1 MTIGLILIRTEL
13 SMVNSL
19 DFLKYAGIFVSAAI
33 EGEVVYVG
41 AVVLAF
47 LGRLNPI
54 GVLIAGACGGS
65 LGDQAYFYI
74 LRTARLS
81 HWLDKYPS
89 LVRRR
94 DRIRDK
100 VHRHATKLILGS
112 RFLPGLRIAIP
123 AACAY
128 TGIEPLRF
136 STLSLISGFA
146 WATSIMVLVMYLGPT
161 SLHQLGI
168 QAWWAPVIP
177 AILVIVFFRWLSRVR
192 G

>member
-1 MTIGLILIRTEL
+1 MT
-13 SMVNSL
+13 NPL
-19 DFLKYAGIFVSAAI
+19 DLLKYGGIFLSAAI
-33 EGEVVYVG
+33 EGEVVYVS

-47 LGRLNPI
+47 LGKLNPV
-54 GVLIAGACGGS
+54 GVLVAGACGGS
-65 LGDQAYFYI
+65 FGDQAYFYL
-74 LRTARLS
+74 LRSAKLS
-81 HWLDKYPS
+81 HWLDRFPS
-89 LVRRR
+89 LVSRR

-100 VHRHATKLILGS
+100 VHRHSSKLILGS

-146 WATSIMVLVMYLGPT
+146 WASAIMMLVMYLGPT
-161 SLHQLGI
+161 SLHELGV

-177 AILVIVFFRWLSRVR
+177 AVLVLAFFRWLGRVR

>member
-1 MTIGLILIRTEL
+1 MANP
-13 SMVNSL
+13 V
-19 DFLKYAGIFVSAAI
+19 DFLKYAGIFFSAAI
-33 EGEVVYVG
+33 EGEVVYVS

-65 LGDQAYFYI
+65 FGDQVYFYI

-81 HWLDKYPS
+81 HWLDRFPS

-100 VHRHATKLILGS
+100 VHRHASKLILGS

-128 TGIEPLRF
+128 TGIEPLVF
-136 STLSLISGFA
+136 TTLSLISGFA
-146 WATSIMVLVMYLGPT
+146 WATAIMILVMYLGPT
-161 SLHQLGI
+161 SLRQLGI

-177 AILVIVFFRWLSRVR
+177 ASMATKWPKKYPGS
-192 G
+192 

>member
-1 MTIGLILIRTEL
+1 MTT
-13 SMVNSL
+13 SL
-19 DFLKYAGIFVSAAI
+19 DFLKYAGIFASAAI

-47 LGRLNPI
+47 LGKLNPI

-65 LGDQAYFYI
+65 FGDQAYFYI
-74 LRTARLS
+74 LRTARLA
-81 HWLDKYPS
+81 HWLDKFPS
-89 LVRRR
+89 LVQRR
-94 DRIRDK
+94 DRISDK
-100 VHRHATKLILGS
+100 VHRHARKLILGS

-128 TGIEPLRF
+128 TGIEPLQF

-146 WATSIMVLVMYLGPT
+146 WASAIMILVMYLGPT
-161 SLHQLGI
+161 SLRQLGI
-168 QAWWAPVIP
+168 QAWWAPAIP

>member
-1 MTIGLILIRTEL
+1 MTSVDL
-13 SMVNSL
+13 
-19 DFLKYAGIFVSAAI
+19 LKYVGIFASAAI
-33 EGEVVYVG
+33 EGEVVYVA

-47 LGRLNPI
+47 LGKLNPV
-54 GVLIAGACGGS
+54 GVLVAGACGGS
-65 LGDQAYFYI
+65 FGDQAYFYL

-81 HWLDKYPS
+81 HWLDRFPS
-89 LVRRR
+89 LIRRR

-100 VHRHATKLILGS
+100 VRRHANKLILGS

-128 TGIEPLRF
+128 TGIEPLQY

-146 WATSIMVLVMYLGPT
+146 WASAIMLLVMYLGPT

-168 QAWWAPVIP
+168 QAWWAPAIP
-177 AILVIVFFRWLSRVR
+177 AVLVLAFFRWLGRAR
-192 G
+192 N